1 MIWSKHSVLE
11 KLAIYHADLKHY
23 QDKESQSKISISDQH
38 IEKFPLHKN
47 KKLIPAA
54 VLVPLVNQE
63 TGITVLLTKRTNN
76 LNNHAGQISFPGG
89 RVDEKD
95 RNPEHTALRET
106 EEEIGLHKRQIEVVG
121 RLNEYV
127 VGTGFLVSPIIG
139 FIEPPFNITP
149 HENEVA
155 EVFEAPLSFVTHP
168 DNFERRTRMIRG
180 IKRSYFAVQWKD
192 RLIWG
197 ATAGM
202 LRDLSQRLWGSDNE
216 P

>member
-1 MIWSKHSVLE
+1 MVWSKHSVLK
-11 KLAIYHADLKHY
+11 KLAIYHADLEQHQKT
-23 QDKESQSKISISDQH
+23 KRQSKNFNSDKNVH
-38 IEKFPLHKN
+38 ELPHHTN

-63 TGITVLLTKRTNN
+63 KEITVLLTKRTDN

-89 RVDEKD
+89 RMDKND
-95 RNPEHTALRET
+95 RDPEDTALRET
-106 EEEIGLHKRQIEVVG
+106 EEEIGLQKRKIEVVG

-139 FIEPPFNITP
+139 FIDPPFQITP

-155 EVFEAPLSFVTHP
+155 EVFEVPLSFLTHP
-168 DNFERRTRMIRG
+168 NNFERRTRMIRG
-180 IKRSYFAVQWKD
+180 IERSYFAIQWKD

-202 LRDLSQRLWGSDNE
+202 LRDLSQRLWGT
-216 P
+216 

>member
-1 MIWSKHSVLE
+1 MIWSKDNILK
-11 KLAIYHADLKHY
+11 KLAIHESNVKQNRHAKGV
-23 QDKESQSKISISDQH
+23 SKISESDSKIDEILSH
-38 IEKFPLHKN
+38 SH

-54 VLVPLVNQE
+54 VLVPLINQE
-63 TGITVLLTKRTNN
+63 SEITVLLTKRTKN

-89 RVDEKD
+89 RMDKND
-95 RNPEHTALRET
+95 RDPEHTALRET
-106 EEEIGLHKRQIEVVG
+106 EEEIGLGKRQIEVVG
-121 RLNEYV
+121 RLNDYV

-139 FIEPPFNITP
+139 FIDPPFQLTP

-155 EVFEAPLSFVTHP
+155 EVFEAPLSFITHP

-180 IKRSYFAVQWKD
+180 TERSYFAIEWKN

-202 LRDLSQRLWGSDNE
+202 LKDLSQRLWGRYS
-216 P
+216 